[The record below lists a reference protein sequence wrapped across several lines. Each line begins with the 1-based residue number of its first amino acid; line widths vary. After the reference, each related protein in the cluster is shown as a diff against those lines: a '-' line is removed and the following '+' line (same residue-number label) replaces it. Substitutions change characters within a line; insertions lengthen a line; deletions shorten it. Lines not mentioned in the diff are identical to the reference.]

1 MFLVAFVSLLMGTAD
16 AVETTEMCHGKDQ
29 LTYIEDLRA
38 AKDDIDK
45 GKLQRAIALME
56 RAERRSAARSRA
68 GYDKNVFDYVHAA
81 AMILDGQPQV
91 ASGNVIGIRLMRQA
105 VNEATGIAKRKN
117 LDPDLKKLSRDLAY
131 NGTLE
136 LRSLRS
142 AKMGQLFTPPPT
154 APP

>member
-1 MFLVAFVSLLMGTAD
+1 
-16 AVETTEMCHGKDQ
+16 
-29 LTYIEDLRA
+29 
-38 AKDDIDK
+38 
-45 GKLQRAIALME
+45 
-56 RAERRSAARSRA
+56 
-68 GYDKNVFDYVHAA
+68 
-81 AMILDGQPQV
+81 
-91 ASGNVIGIRLMRQA
+91 MRQA
-105 VNEATGIAKRKN
+105 VNEATGIAERKN

>member
-1 MFLVAFVSLLMGTAD
+1 
-16 AVETTEMCHGKDQ
+16 
-29 LTYIEDLRA
+29 
-38 AKDDIDK
+38 
-45 GKLQRAIALME
+45 
-56 RAERRSAARSRA
+56 
-68 GYDKNVFDYVHAA
+68 
-81 AMILDGQPQV
+81 MILDGQAQV
-91 ASGNVIGIRLMRQA
+91 ASGNIIGIRLMRQA

-142 AKMGQLFTPPPT
+142 AKTGQLFTPPPT